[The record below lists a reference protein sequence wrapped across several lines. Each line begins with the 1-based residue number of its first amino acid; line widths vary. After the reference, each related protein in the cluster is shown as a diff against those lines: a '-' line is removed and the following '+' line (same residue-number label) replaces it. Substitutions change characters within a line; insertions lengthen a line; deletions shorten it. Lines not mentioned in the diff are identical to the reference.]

1 MSTENTNRP
10 NEQQDVISNY
20 ANEMLQIQIEGYERA
35 IRKARNALFWA
46 GGLIFFWEMVAMFR
60 AGLGFEPISFGFAL
74 IIGGIF
80 VALGFWTKKKPYTAI
95 LVGLAVF
102 VGYMGLVIL
111 VNGMVEG
118 STGVLKGL
126 FGGIIIKVIILVN
139 LILPI
144 KDAKELQEAKKMK
157 F

>member
-1 MSTENTNRP
+1 MTTESTNGP
-10 NEQQDVISNY
+10 DQQKDVIADY
-20 ANEMLQIQIEGYERA
+20 ANEIQQIQMEGYERA

-60 AGLGFEPISFGFAL
+60 ADLGFDIFAFGFAL

-80 VALGFWTKKKPYTAI
+80 VLLAFWTKKKPYSAI
-95 LVGLAVF
+95 LTGIAVF
-102 VGYMGLVIL
+102 IAYLALVVVI
-111 VNGMVEG
+111 NGMVEG
-118 STGVLKGL
+118 SEGVLKAL
-126 FGGIIIKVIILVN
+126 VGGIIIKIVILVN

-144 KDAKELQEAKKMK
+144 KDAKALQEARKQN